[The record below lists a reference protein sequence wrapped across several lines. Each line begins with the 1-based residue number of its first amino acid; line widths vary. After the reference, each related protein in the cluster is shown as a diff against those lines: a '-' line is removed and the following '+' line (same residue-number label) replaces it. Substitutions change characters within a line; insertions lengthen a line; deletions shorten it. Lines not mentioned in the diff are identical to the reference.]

1 MLGTRAE
8 PIRVVVLG
16 GGTAGWM
23 TAAALVGLVGSAC
36 TVEVVESAEIG
47 VVGVGEATLP
57 HLRAFL
63 KTLGIVEAEFM
74 AATHATYKLGI
85 EFHDFAK
92 LGDRYVHPF
101 GTFGRQLGG
110 VDFHHYWLRRHHQ
123 PSALPSSRTPAF
135 PIGDYCLGVVAAEQR
150 RFAHPEGDA
159 DDPTASY
166 GYAYQFDATRF
177 APFMSA
183 WAQTRGVKRTEGIVT
198 TVERDDVGDVAA
210 LVLADGRHVEGDLFI
225 DCSGFRSLMLGGTMA
240 EPWEDWSH
248 WLPCDRAVAVPST
261 SPDGPIEPFTQA
273 TAMPAGW
280 RWRIPLRHRIGNGYV
295 YASGFLDDEGAR
307 DALLAALDTPP
318 LAEPRLLRFSAGRR
332 RRSWVGNVVA
342 IGLASGFLEPLE
354 STSIHLVQMAITQ
367 LIERFPERVVEA
379 MDRDGFNAA
388 VDADY
393 DRIRDFLI
401 LHYHATTRN
410 DSPFWNHMRTMPI
423 PDTLADRI
431 ALWRR
436 SAHVPRYGF
445 GLFLEPSWVA
455 VLLGQGI
462 VPESWDQRADLS
474 DGAALDRALD
484 ALRRSIDDRVAAMP
498 DHAAYLQRATA

>member
-1 MLGTRAE
+1 MAGNDVE

-23 TAAALVGLVGSAC
+23 TAAALVGLIGSGC
-36 TVEVVESAEIG
+36 KVELVESAEIG

-57 HLRAFL
+57 HLRGFL

-85 EFHDFAK
+85 EFCDFAK

-101 GTFGRQLGG
+101 GTFGRPLGG
-110 VDFHHYWLRRHHQ
+110 VDFHHYWLRRHHW
-123 PSALPSSRTPAF
+123 SAASPSSRTTRF
-135 PIGDYCLGVVAAEQR
+135 PIGDYCLGVRAAEQR
-150 RFAHPEGDA
+150 RFAHPQGDA
-159 DDPTASY
+159 DDLANSY

-183 WAQTRGVKRTEGIVT
+183 WAQTRGAKRTEGIVT
-198 TVERDDVGDVAA
+198 TVERNDRGDVAA
-210 LVLADGRHVEGDLFI
+210 VVLADGRRAEGDLFV
-225 DCSGFRSLMLGGTMA
+225 DCSGFRSLILGSTMA

-248 WLPCDRAVAVPST
+248 WLPCDRAVAVPSA

-273 TAMPAGW
+273 TAMSAGW
-280 RWRIPLRHRIGNGYV
+280 RWRIPLRHRVGNGYV
-295 YASGFLDDEGAR
+295 YASRFLNDEGAR
-307 DALLAALDTPP
+307 DALLATLDMPP

-367 LIERFPERVVEA
+367 LIERFPERVVDA

-455 VLLGQGI
+455 VLLGQNI
-462 VPESWDQRADLS
+462 VPEGWDQRADLP
-474 DGAALDRALD
+474 DGAALDRAFET
-484 ALRRSIDDRVAAMP
+484 LRRSIDDRVAAMP